1 MAATAECRQPQYSTG
16 YSQPARRIRHSGWD
30 NAGPECHSPHDLV
43 TGHAT
48 YNPRTIQMEGGASN
62 MSDPL
67 GRRNQRIQL
76 CGVALDQEK
85 SVQVASVW
93 VEEHDIESLNR
104 TLLLQAAKVLHELL
118 EVLCQ
123 ELTGSNQTA

>member
-1 MAATAECRQPQYSTG
+1 MNAVGQHGDDTAEFSNGRIGDMAQLVVTLHVRDQRHHFDLSEVDAQTNARATAECRQPQYSTG

-67 GRRNQRIQL
+67 GRRDQR
-76 CGVALDQEK
+76 V
-85 SVQVASVW
+85 
-93 VEEHDIESLNR
+93 
-104 TLLLQAAKVLHELL
+104 
-118 EVLCQ
+118 
-123 ELTGSNQTA
+123 